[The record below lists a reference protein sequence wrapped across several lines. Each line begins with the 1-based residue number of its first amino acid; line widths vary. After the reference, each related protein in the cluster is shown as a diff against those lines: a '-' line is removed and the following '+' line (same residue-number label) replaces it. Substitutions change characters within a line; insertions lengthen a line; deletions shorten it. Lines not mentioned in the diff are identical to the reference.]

1 MEPFNAQPREFVIR
15 PLSPSTRRNPLSSW
29 DRSYWS
35 RECSI
40 DFWTRE
46 TAMIHGW
53 YNVQMFH
60 ETWRRKSQN
69 MARYDDWIWL
79 MCVLASK
86 WWLIV
91 CQTLIWMSF
100 PQARESFMKIIIST
114 FDGLLNAVRCK
125 PNPLSITVSFFV
137 FSEIRFSDY
146 FQFSFRLFDI
156 FVSEFLEFH
165 LIEPDPASSCIYG
178 LVGCLQKSVTK
189 ASWTCEAGGRRHLQE
204 QDR

>member
-1 MEPFNAQPREFVIR
+1 MKPFNAQPREFVIR

-35 RECSI
+35 REFSI

-46 TAMIHGW
+46 TAMIHRW

-79 MCVLASK
+79 MCVCVCVLASK

-114 FDGLLNAVRCK
+114 FDGLLNAVGCK
-125 PNPLSITVSFFV
+125 PNPLSIIFLCFLKS
-137 FSEIRFSDY
+137 I
-146 FQFSFRLFDI
+146 FQITFSFPSDCLI
-156 FVSEFLEFH
+156 FLLVNFWNFISSNQIQHHPVSTAL
-165 LIEPDPASSCIYG
+165 
-178 LVGCLQKSVTK
+178 
-189 ASWTCEAGGRRHLQE
+189 
-204 QDR
+204 